1 MSIKSNLESRLGD
14 PETAL
19 RTYAWTAVGG
29 FALAAIVLSVG
40 VNHAFEANTG
50 GQVFLGIVLAITSF
64 VPATFGISGVIGVRE
79 ERASRLPTRES
90 KKP

>member
-1 MSIKSNLESRLGD
+1 MKSKLESRLGD

-40 VNHAFEANTG
+40 VTHAIQANTG
-50 GQVFLGIVLAITSF
+50 GQMFLGIVLAITSF
-64 VPATFGISGVIGVRE
+64 VPATFGISGAIGVRE
-79 ERASRLPTRES
+79 VRASRLPTGES
-90 KKP
+90 KKS